1 MVAAICG
8 TVLTRPGRS
17 LHDHVWGGG

>member
-1 MVAAICG
+1 MVAAICR
-8 TVLTRPGRS
+8 TVLTLPGRS